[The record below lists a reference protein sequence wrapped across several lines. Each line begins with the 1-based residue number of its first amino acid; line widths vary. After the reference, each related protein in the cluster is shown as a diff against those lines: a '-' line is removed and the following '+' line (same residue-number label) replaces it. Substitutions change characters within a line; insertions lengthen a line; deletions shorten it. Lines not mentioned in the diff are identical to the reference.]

1 MKKNYLFHVILA
13 YGSILN
19 STINRNTVV
28 INGVEEQIL
37 IEVATAASS
46 SGSMMDDRPTR
57 ATMKKIN

>member
-1 MKKNYLFHVILA
+1 MILA

-46 SGSMMDDRPTR
+46 SGSMMDGL
-57 ATMKKIN
+57 